1 MGEEAEKPVDS
12 QTHVC
17 FLFPGSREP
26 LKDRWVLEGE
36 VWGQREDGLEGRLRR
51 NESDVNSTD
60 VCPGPPGSQALRRG
74 LRVEGERETGA
85 VSARS
90 SELGSWPGPPT
101 SEAAAL
107 LPPAPLPHPHLVIAG
122 TNPCGPGL
130 MLGSVE
136 GVVAPL
142 RERSPGC
149 HRLGPL
155 ERRGWQ
161 LLRTKAATTPLG
173 PAQRSRRPLWSALGC
188 GT

>member
-74 LRVEGERETGA
+74 LRVEGERETGD

-107 LPPAPLPHPHLVIAG
+107 LPPAPLPHPHLVIVG
-122 TNPCGPGL
+122 HRSLWP
-130 MLGSVE
+130 
-136 GVVAPL
+136 
-142 RERSPGC
+142 RSPLGERGGGRGTPSGEEPRLSPPGSSGEERVAAGKDKGC
-149 HRLGPL
+149 HHPPGPRA
-155 ERRGWQ
+155 E
-161 LLRTKAATTPLG
+161 K
-173 PAQRSRRPLWSALGC
+173 
-188 GT
+188 